1 MGKRRDAGDQQQLH
15 EERNL
20 RPPEVSFDEDLAQ
33 SLASLPP
40 LGDRYELQQEIMDAR
55 LSTRDNEGQVETFVS
70 KAKLRHVITV
80 DSVTRELTR
89 TATQST
95 VQLSSEKIQSYARI
109 VCTEAEDE
117 RQKGTTKITT
127 FRKIFALLV
136 LIEAVS
142 SIVDFVR
149 EGVTDQDLPLVK
161 HDGAGELY
169 RKGGQICV
177 PRGCFKEWSPLKL
190 ENFQRYQWWLLAT
203 YFSPP
208 DDDGVVKNYKLQ
220 DQHIL
225 PFLTPGNA
233 LSQSI
238 DKTGGYGK
246 VIMVKIPSDH
256 HNFSDTRLCERGFA
270 VKQQVH
276 DENRDAY
283 KREIEILMKFS
294 GGRSHP
300 HIVSLLAT
308 YEQFNRFNL
317 IFYRAE
323 GDLFD
328 YWKKLKPYPV
338 LHHSNVNW
346 FAKQCSGLV
355 EGLSKLHKL
364 LSFTK
369 PQFKIEE
376 EQVEY
381 SYGGREL
388 VKRFKRSR
396 SMTDYFLRFTTIDT
410 FYEVEKDPELPGI
423 RAKVNPRVTAF
434 IDELHRHPNCTLYL
448 HEVLNLIQFD
458 MLVVDSM
465 ERKSCM
471 DVWHSLDALYDRCR
485 RNADYATMSNP
496 WCNMRRTASFVEQYV
511 TSASAEAMQDD
522 PPSPN
527 SEAPAV
533 QPIAS
538 RRRRL
543 SRIPKLKS
551 PLLA

>member
-1 MGKRRDAGDQQQLH
+1 VRAYTSSLGPPACRNLLISPKLSVTNISDAGDQQQLR

-20 RPPEVSFDEDLAQ
+20 SPPEVSFDEDLAQ

-55 LSTRDNEGQVETFVS
+55 LSTRDNEGQIETFIP

-80 DSVTRELTR
+80 EAVTRELTR

-95 VQLSSEKIQSYARI
+95 VRLSSEEIQSYARI
-109 VCTEAEDE
+109 VCTESEDE

-161 HDGAGELY
+161 HDGTGELY

-256 HNFSDTRLCERGFA
+256 HNFSDKRLCERGFA

-338 LHHSNVNW
+338 LHHNNVNW

-369 PQFKIEE
+369 SQLKIEE
-376 EQVEY
+376 EQSEY
-381 SYGGREL
+381 SYGTSLRK
-388 VKRFKRSR
+388 KRKSR
-396 SMTDYFLRFTTIDT
+396 RQLLCCHF
-410 FYEVEKDPELPGI
+410 VGI
-423 RAKVNPRVTAF
+423 ASLNS
-434 IDELHRHPNCTLYL
+434 TLY
-448 HEVLNLIQFD
+448 
-458 MLVVDSM
+458 
-465 ERKSCM
+465 
-471 DVWHSLDALYDRCR
+471 
-485 RNADYATMSNP
+485 
-496 WCNMRRTASFVEQYV
+496 
-511 TSASAEAMQDD
+511 
-522 PPSPN
+522 
-527 SEAPAV
+527 
-533 QPIAS
+533 
-538 RRRRL
+538 
-543 SRIPKLKS
+543 
-551 PLLA
+551 

>member
-1 MGKRRDAGDQQQLH
+1 MDRSPSNRESLQPTSLGHSRSFSEESWDPVRAYTSSLGPPACRNLLISPKLSVTNISDAGDQQQLR

-20 RPPEVSFDEDLAQ
+20 SPPEVSFDEDLAQ

-55 LSTRDNEGQVETFVS
+55 LSTRDNEGQIETFIP
-70 KAKLRHVITV
+70 KAKLH
-80 DSVTRELTR
+80 
-89 TATQST
+89 
-95 VQLSSEKIQSYARI
+95 
-109 VCTEAEDE
+109 
-117 RQKGTTKITT
+117 
-127 FRKIFALLV
+127 
-136 LIEAVS
+136 
-142 SIVDFVR
+142 
-149 EGVTDQDLPLVK
+149 LPLVK
-161 HDGAGELY
+161 HDETGELY
-169 RKGGQICV
+169 RKGDQICV
-177 PRGCFKEWSPLKL
+177 PRGCFKGWSPLKL

-238 DKTGGYGK
+238 DKTGGYGR

-338 LHHSNVNW
+338 LHHNNVNW

-369 PQFKIEE
+369 PQLKIEE
-376 EQVEY
+376 EQSEY
-381 SYGGREL
+381 SY
-388 VKRFKRSR
+388 
-396 SMTDYFLRFTTIDT
+396 
-410 FYEVEKDPELPGI
+410 VEKDPELPGI
-423 RAKVNPRVTAF
+423 RAKVNPRVTASKVRSSSSTTDR
-434 IDELHRHPNCTLYL
+434 IKKETLEPYTQTQVSFGRITSNGL
-448 HEVLNLIQFD
+448 IETIVVLGR
-458 MLVVDSM
+458 SM
-465 ERKSCM
+465 SK
-471 DVWHSLDALYDRCR
+471 
-485 RNADYATMSNP
+485 
-496 WCNMRRTASFVEQYV
+496 EQ
-511 TSASAEAMQDD
+511 AM
-522 PPSPN
+522 
-527 SEAPAV
+527 
-533 QPIAS
+533 
-538 RRRRL
+538 
-543 SRIPKLKS
+543 SRIFE
-551 PLLA
+551 